1 MFAKKYTYITI
12 YINNLLIIAF
22 FIKKINKI
30 KFALY
35 NKFNIINLKL
45 YLYYLEITIKKN
57 WPNKAIYFKQNI
69 YIKKV
74 F

>member
-1 MFAKKYTYITI
+1 MFAKKHTYITI

-30 KFALY
+30 KFILY
-35 NKFNIINLKL
+35 NKFNIIDFKP
-45 YLYYLEITIKKN
+45 YLYYLKIIVKKN
-57 WPNKAIYFKQNI
+57 QLNKTIYFKQNA